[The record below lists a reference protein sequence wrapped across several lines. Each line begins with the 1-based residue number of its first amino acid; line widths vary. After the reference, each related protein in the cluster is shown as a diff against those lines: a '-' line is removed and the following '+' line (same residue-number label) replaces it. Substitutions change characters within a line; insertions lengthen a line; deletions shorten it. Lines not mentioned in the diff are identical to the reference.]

1 MFKFKIMAY
10 TKKNGTNQNRRCWGI
25 KKSWFCIILGILTIV
40 VIFLLLNLWFKWIP
54 KIYIDKYV
62 LILVFT
68 LIGLSLLPFAKKI
81 KIANLLEFE
90 RLKEKIEKVDTN
102 KYLGQVLRTPDG
114 LYYYYDNNG
123 KHRIPN
129 ERTAKFLKSPLGI
142 IQISSVEFDLLAPN
156 KEPIEDIDQAKR
168 LMCGGHCF
176 VILNGKKYW
185 VSVSNL
191 VDFDWMDAA
200 SKKPKGFEEV
210 KLVCL
215 QSLPSAR

>member
-1 MFKFKIMAY
+1 M
-10 TKKNGTNQNRRCWGI
+10 KNSS
-25 KKSWFCIILGILTIV
+25 KKSCNFSMKGFCQKAKEWAKEI
-40 VIFLLLNLWFKWIP
+40 IFLIIIIVLIVSGTILLFNLWSDQTG
-54 KIYIDKYV
+54 KIYLDKYV
-62 LILVFT
+62 LT
-68 LIGLSLLPFAKKI
+68 LIVIIIVLSLLPFADKI
-81 KIANLLEFE
+81 KIGGFFE
-90 RLKEKIEKVDTN
+90 ITRLKKKIEKVDTN
-102 KYLGQVLRTPDG
+102 KYLGQVIQTPDG
-114 LYYYYDNNG
+114 LYYFYENEG

-142 IQISSVEFDLLAPN
+142 IQISSVEFDLLGPN

-168 LMCGGHCF
+168 LMCGEHCF

-210 KLVCL
+210 KLVSL